1 MCCLKDG
8 ATSEEK
14 ELARHL
20 FTDVPR
26 GHFGDSKSPTPLTPF
41 PPPPATEKKTIGPA
55 YQSQ

>member
-26 GHFGDSKSPTPLTPF
+26 GHFGDPTPLTPYKIPYPTYSF
-41 PPPPATEKKTIGPA
+41 PTPTRH
-55 YQSQ
+55 